1 MHCLPPY
8 LVTTKTPM
16 LSNVAAIRSTRKHDF
31 RVGFI
36 MIFIPENICLD
47 NFKTQKLFPKFP
59 AVDFQGYE
67 PNW

>member
-1 MHCLPPY
+1 
-8 LVTTKTPM
+8 
-16 LSNVAAIRSTRKHDF
+16 
-31 RVGFI
+31 

-67 PNW
+67 PNSLADKVTYCAFYD